1 MRPRF
6 SRARHWKITNVL
18 HPENEL
24 NMLHKS
30 KFLAAAVCALF
41 ALPAWASDVAQE
53 SPVTAN
59 ISIVNNY
66 VFRGIS
72 RTNTFPA
79 VQGGVD
85 LAADNGIYVGAWGSN
100 VSWLA
105 DRGMTTAGSSLE
117 LDAYAGIKN
126 NFFTDFNYD
135 FGLVRYHFPAVYN
148 PGMTNA
154 DTDEIH
160 GALAYLW
167 LAVKYSYSLG
177 NAFGIADS
185 RGSHYLDVSASV
197 PISDSGV
204 TLGAH
209 YGKQTFVGTSAVA
222 LAQAGTDPSY
232 RDWQLSVSAKVAGWV
247 LGLAYSGTNS
257 SDGGYYTTLQGV
269 NMGRKQAV
277 VSVRRTF

>member
-1 MRPRF
+1 
-6 SRARHWKITNVL
+6 
-18 HPENEL
+18 
-24 NMLHKS
+24 MLYKS
-30 KFLAAAVCALF
+30 KLLAAATCTLF
-41 ALPAWASDVAQE
+41 ALPAWASDVPQE

-59 ISIVNNY
+59 ISIVNDY

-85 LAADNGIYVGAWGSN
+85 LAADNGVYVGAWGSN
-100 VSWLA
+100 VSWLV
-105 DRGMTTAGSSLE
+105 DRGMATGSSLE

-135 FGLVRYHFPAVYN
+135 FGVVRYHFPAVYTA
-148 PGMTNA
+148 GAVNA

-167 LAVKYSYSLG
+167 MAAKYSYSLG
-177 NAFGIADS
+177 NAFGVAGS
-185 RGSHYLDVSASV
+185 RGSSYLDLSANV

-209 YGKQTFVGTSAVA
+209 YGKQTYAGTVA
-222 LAQAGTDPSY
+222 QTLKQNGTDPSY
-232 RDWQLSVSAKVAGWV
+232 HDWQLSISVKVSSWA
-247 LGLAYSGTNS
+247 LGFAYSGTSTPN
-257 SDGGYYTTLQGV
+257 GGYYTTAQGV
-269 NMGRKQAV
+269 NMGRKASV
-277 VSVRRTF
+277 FSVRRTF

>member
-1 MRPRF
+1 
-6 SRARHWKITNVL
+6 
-18 HPENEL
+18 
-24 NMLHKS
+24 MLHKS
-30 KFLAAAVCALF
+30 KLLAAATCALF
-41 ALPAWASDVAQE
+41 ALPAWASDIPQE

-100 VSWLA
+100 ASWLA
-105 DRGMTTAGSSLE
+105 DRNVATGSSLE
-117 LDAYAGIKN
+117 LDAYAGFKQ

-135 FGLVRYHFPAVYN
+135 FGVVRYHFPAVYN
-148 PGMTNA
+148 PGQVNA
-154 DTDEIH
+154 DTDEVH
-160 GALAYLW
+160 AALAYSW

-177 NAFGIADS
+177 NAFGVAAS
-185 RGSHYLDVSASV
+185 RGSHYVDISANV

-209 YGKQTFVGTSAVA
+209 VGKQTYSGAAADALKLVGM
-222 LAQAGTDPSY
+222 DPSY
-232 RDWQLSVSAKVAGWV
+232 RDWQLSISAKLAGWV

-257 SDGGYYTTLQGV
+257 PDGGYYTTPQGV
-269 NMGRKQAV
+269 NMGRKAAV
-277 VSVRRTF
+277 FSLRRTF